1 MTEGVA
7 AVPETGDLPVEGELI
22 LFNSEKTVQD
32 AGGGVNGLVASRLQG
47 ARALRE
53 GKLLLN
59 ATEGVII
66 SSVAYT
72 LFVLFPNE
80 FGYYGSALLLGLG
93 NGHLWPAFQNMIIS
107 MAHHNERGTANST
120 LLISWDVGI
129 GLGVLCG
136 GVVSELAG
144 YTSAFWVVAISQL
157 VGAALF
163 LLATRTFYQKRQL

>member
-1 MTEGVA
+1 MILAIDIGNTNIVLGGIE
-7 AVPETGDLPVEGELI
+7 DGEI
-22 LFNSEKTVQD
+22 LFESRMATDTAKTSDQYHLELRSMLGLFD
-32 AGGGVNGLVASRLQG
+32 VNVR
-47 ARALRE
+47 
-53 GKLLLN
+53 KL
-59 ATEGVII
+59 EGVII

-136 GVVSELAG
+136 GVISEVAG
-144 YTSAFWVVAISQL
+144 YTPAFWVVAISQL
-157 VGAALF
+157 AGAVLF
-163 LLATRTFYQKRQL
+163 LIATRTFYQKHQL